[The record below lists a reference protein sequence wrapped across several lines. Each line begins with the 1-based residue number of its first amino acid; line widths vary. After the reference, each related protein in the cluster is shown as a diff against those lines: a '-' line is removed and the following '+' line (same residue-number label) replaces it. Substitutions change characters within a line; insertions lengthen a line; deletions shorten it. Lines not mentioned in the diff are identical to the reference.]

1 MNELDEKKDSVELT
15 TSADEQSDLSTLKQ
29 PLSSETSD
37 SDEKQETQSDD
48 EQKSHVT
55 VITKGDRTWHIVGTA
70 HVSDA
75 SRKEVE
81 DLIKTLHPD
90 NVCVELCQERYDSF
104 KDENRWAKLDI
115 FQVIKKG
122 KFLYLLGSLAVGAYQ
137 RRMGAQLGV
146 KPGAELLGAIEVA
159 EENGVPFSLIDRN
172 INTTLKRVWANLSFW
187 TKCGLLSAI
196 VESMVG
202 GEDDKNAT
210 SKDIEDLK
218 KDANLSSMMDTFA
231 KEVPQVYLPL
241 IDERDRYLCAK
252 MREAEGK
259 TIVAVVGAGHVN
271 GIKRYFD
278 QDIDTA
284 AIDVVPP
291 PSIIWKL
298 VKWIIPLVIVAGLV
312 YGGYTHG
319 QGALLDLLKAWVIP
333 NSVFCFVFAIL
344 AFAHPLTILAAI
356 VVSPITSTTP
366 VIGAGIVLGLL
377 EAWLRK
383 PTVQDCENLANVHTI
398 GDFYKNPVT
407 HTLIVAFLTT
417 IGSAVGAWGG
427 IAWMIKILGWDQ

>member
-1 MNELDEKKDSVELT
+1 MNELDEKKESVDLISSDAEAHELESQDQQT
-15 TSADEQSDLSTLKQ
+15 ADDNAETIQADE
-29 PLSSETSD
+29 
-37 SDEKQETQSDD
+37 

-75 SRKEVE
+75 SRQEVE
-81 DLIKTLHPD
+81 NLIKTLNPD

-159 EENGVPFSLIDRN
+159 QENGVRFTLIDRN
-172 INTTLKRVWANLSFW
+172 INTTLKRVWANLSFM
-187 TKCGLLSAI
+187 TKCGLLGAI
-196 VESMVG
+196 VESMG
-202 GEDDKNAT
+202 GGDDDKGAT

-231 KEVPQVYLPL
+231 KEVPQVYVPL

-278 QDIDTA
+278 QDIDTN

-298 VKWIIPLVIVAGLV
+298 VKWIVPIVIIAGLV

-319 QGALLDLLKAWVIP
+319 QGAFFDLLQAWVIP
-333 NSVFCFVFAIL
+333 NAAFCFVFAIL
-344 AFAHPLTILAAI
+344 ALAHPLTIIASI
-356 VVSPITSTTP
+356 GVSPITSTTP

-377 EAWLRK
+377 EAWIRK

-407 HTLIVAFLTT
+407 HILIVAFLTT
-417 IGSAVGAWGG
+417 IGSAIGAWGG
-427 IAWMIKILGWDQ
+427 IAWMIKILGWN